1 MSIDKITSNKIV
13 QFPNKIADNNKLKP
27 DKGFQKALDHAQ
39 GTASQ
44 VDKTAVAQEPSKI
57 IPIQTNYHVLSQVRP
72 TYSPEKLANDAWSYI
87 FTGKAPG
94 FVNQADKTEFALKVA
109 EFNMLTRD
117 VEF

>member
-1 MSIDKITSNKIV
+1 MSIEKITSNKIV
-13 QFPNKIADNNKLKP
+13 QFPNKIAEDKELKP
-27 DKGFQKALDHAQ
+27 DKAFQQALDQAQ
-39 GTASQ
+39 GNISR

-72 TYSPEKLANDAWSYI
+72 TSSPEQLANDAWNYI
-87 FTGKAPG
+87 FTGKAPD

>member
-13 QFPNKIADNNKLKP
+13 QFPNKIADKNELKP

-39 GTASQ
+39 GTTSQ

-72 TYSPEKLANDAWSYI
+72 TYSPEQLANDAWNYI
-87 FTGKAPG
+87 FTGKAPN
-94 FVNQADKTEFALKVA
+94 FVIQADKTEFALKVA
-109 EFNMLTRD
+109 GFNMLTRD
-117 VEF
+117 FEF